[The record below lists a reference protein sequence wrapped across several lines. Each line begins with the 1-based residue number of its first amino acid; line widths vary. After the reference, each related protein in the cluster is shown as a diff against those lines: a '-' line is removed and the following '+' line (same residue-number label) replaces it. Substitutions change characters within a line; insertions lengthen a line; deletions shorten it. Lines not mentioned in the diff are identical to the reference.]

1 MVPLDDEWC
10 ARQNTARHRLS
21 TLGRLYPQLYDY
33 VQRHPIAVL
42 YYDPARVAAAPPH
55 AFTVNSIAELEAVSG
70 AALLYSKKIV
80 VLMRSSEHFV
90 GQNQCYVSRIIN

>member
-1 MVPLDDEWC
+1 MSEFFSLLFF
-10 ARQNTARHRLS
+10 AL
-21 TLGRLYPQLYDY
+21 QLYDY